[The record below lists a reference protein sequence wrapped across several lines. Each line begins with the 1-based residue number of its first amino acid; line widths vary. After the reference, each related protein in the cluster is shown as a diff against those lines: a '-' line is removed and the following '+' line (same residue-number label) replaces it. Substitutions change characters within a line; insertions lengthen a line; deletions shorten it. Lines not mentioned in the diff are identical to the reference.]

1 MWEPKASK
9 PRWERAGFAAGFHGG
24 GTFHSPLRPRFSRGA
39 SGGPGFVAPFAGG
52 AETVGKPDTFP
63 LELVNGAV
71 VGQPVQ
77 QGGGQCASPKTL
89 VHCANGRFDVTVSE
103 PFS

>member
-9 PRWERAGFAAGFHGG
+9 PPWERAGFAAGSHGG
-24 GTFHSPLRPRFSRGA
+24 GTFHSPPRTRFSRGS
-39 SGGPGFVAPFAGG
+39 SGGPGFVLPFASG

-71 VGQPVQ
+71 MGQPVQ
-77 QGGGQCASPKTL
+77 QGCGQCGGIISTE
-89 VHCANGRFDVTVSE
+89 RVSD
-103 PFS
+103 SA